1 MSIPT
6 NPFGKLNTPVSRLGF
21 GAMGLGGSFGEHD
34 ERALVDSV
42 LHSLEKGITFI
53 DTARN
58 YGESERIVGLALKEW
73 KGERPFIASKIQSK
87 GPGNLGWGQPI
98 PVETAFPRGWLRE
111 STELSLRQ
119 LGVETIDLMQLHQY
133 WPQWD
138 RVDYWMEELLRLK
151 DEGKI
156 RGIGVSV
163 PDQRHDIVLP
173 LVQSGRID
181 SVQTVFH
188 IFDPLAL
195 DCLIPICQENN
206 VAVIARCILDEGGL
220 TGFLQE
226 DTVFGPDDF
235 RKSYFD
241 YLPRSIY
248 IERVNR
254 LREAFVP
261 KYASTL
267 AELAIKFVLH
277 HPGVTAAIS
286 SMHVP
291 KYADENIAAASG
303 EPLPDDVFE
312 EIRRHYR
319 WVRNFYE
326 TKYWV

>member
-1 MSIPT
+1 MKY
-6 NPFGKLNTPVSRLGF
+6 NAFGKLGNQVSRLGF
-21 GAMGLGGSFGEHD
+21 GAMGLGGSFGNYEEKD
-34 ERALVDSV
+34 LIRSV
-42 LHSLEKGITFI
+42 LHSLEQGVNFI

-58 YGESERIVGLALKEW
+58 YGDSERILGLALREW

-87 GPGNLGWGQPI
+87 GPGNLGWGKPI
-98 PVETAFPRGWLRE
+98 PVETAFPKGWLRE
-111 STELSLRQ
+111 STEISLRL
-119 LGVETIDLMQLHQY
+119 LGVDTIDLMQLHQY

-138 RVDYWMEELLRLK
+138 RVEYWVDELLQLK
-151 DEGKI
+151 QEGKI
-156 RGIGVSV
+156 RGIGVSL
-163 PDQRHDIVLP
+163 PDQRHDLALP
-173 LVQSGRID
+173 LVQSGKID

-188 IFDPLAL
+188 IFDPLPL

-226 DTVFGPDDF
+226 DTVFGEDDF

-241 YLPRSIY
+241 YMPRSLY

-254 LREAFVP
+254 LKEAYVP
-261 KYASTL
+261 KYARSL

-277 HPGVTAAIS
+277 HSGVTTAIS

-291 KYADENIAAASG
+291 QYADENIAAVDR

-312 EIRRHYR
+312 EIRQHHR

-326 TKYWV
+326 TKYWQ

>member
-1 MSIPT
+1 MQY
-6 NPFGKLNTPVSRLGF
+6 NPFGKLETPVSRLGF
-21 GAMGLGGSFGEHD
+21 GAMGLGGSFGQFD
-34 ERALVDSV
+34 DKRLVYSL
-42 LHSLEKGITFI
+42 LHSLELGVNFI

-73 KGERPFIASKIQSK
+73 KGERPFIASKVQSR

-98 PVETAFPRGWLRE
+98 PVETAYPRGWLRE
-111 STELSLRQ
+111 STEISLRQ

-138 RVDYWMEELLRLK
+138 AADYWMDELLQLK
-151 DEGKI
+151 QEGKI

-163 PDQRHDIVLP
+163 PDQRHDIVLS
-173 LVQSGRID
+173 LAQSGKID

-195 DCLIPICQENN
+195 DCLVPICQDNG
-206 VAVIARCILDEGGL
+206 VAIIARCILDEGGL
-220 TGFLQE
+220 TGFLRE
-226 DTVFGPDDF
+226 DTAFEEGDF

-241 YLPRSIY
+241 YMPRGVY
-248 IERVNR
+248 IERVNK
-254 LREAFVP
+254 LKEAFVP
-261 KYASTL
+261 KYARSL

-277 HPGVTAAIS
+277 HPGITTAIS

-291 KYADENIAAASG
+291 QYAEENIAAANAD
-303 EPLPDDVFE
+303 PLPDDVFE

-326 TKYWV
+326 TKYWA

>member
-1 MSIPT
+1 MKY
-6 NPFGKLNTPVSRLGF
+6 NAFGKLGTQVSRLGF
-21 GAMGLGGSFGEHD
+21 GAMGLGGVFGQYD
-34 ERALVDSV
+34 EKELVRSV
-42 LHSLEKGITFI
+42 LHSLEQGVNFI

-58 YGESERIVGLALKEW
+58 YGESERILGLALREW

-87 GPGNLGWGQPI
+87 GPGNLGWGKPI
-98 PVETAFPRGWLRE
+98 PVETAFPKGWLRE
-111 STELSLRQ
+111 STEISLRL

-138 RVDYWMEELLRLK
+138 KADYWMDELLQLK
-151 DEGKI
+151 QEGKI

-163 PDQRHDIVLP
+163 PDQRHDIVLS
-173 LVQSGRID
+173 LVQSGKID

-188 IFDPLAL
+188 IFDPLPL

-220 TGFLQE
+220 TGFLRE
-226 DTVFGPDDF
+226 DTEFGEGDF

-241 YLPRSIY
+241 YMPRGLY

-254 LREAFVP
+254 LKEAFVP
-261 KYASTL
+261 KYANSL

-291 KYADENIAAASG
+291 QYADENIAAVDR
-303 EPLPDDVFE
+303 EPLPEEVFE
-312 EIRRHYR
+312 EIRQHHR

-326 TKYWV
+326 TKYWQ

>member
-1 MSIPT
+1 MQY
-6 NPFGKLNTPVSRLGF
+6 NAFGKLGDQVSRLGF
-21 GAMGLGGSFGEHD
+21 GAMGLGGSFGTYSDKELIH
-34 ERALVDSV
+34 SV
-42 LHSLEKGITFI
+42 LHSLDQGVNFI

-58 YGESERIVGLALKEW
+58 YGESERILGLALKEW
-73 KGERPFIASKIQSK
+73 KGEQPFIASKIQSR

-98 PVETAFPRGWLRE
+98 PIETAFPRGWLRE
-111 STELSLRQ
+111 STETSLRL

-138 RVDYWMEELLRLK
+138 RVDYWMDELLQLK
-151 DEGKI
+151 QEGKI

-163 PDQRHDIVLP
+163 PDQRHDIVLS

-195 DCLIPICQENN
+195 DCLVPIAQENN
-206 VAVIARCILDEGGL
+206 VAIIARCILDEGGL
-220 TGFLQE
+220 TGFLKE
-226 DTVFGPDDF
+226 DTTFEEGDF
-235 RKSYFD
+235 RQSYFE
-241 YLPRSIY
+241 YLPREIY
-248 IERVNR
+248 IERVQR
-254 LREAFVP
+254 LKEAFVP
-261 KYASTL
+261 RYADSL

-277 HPGVTAAIS
+277 HPGVTTAIS
-286 SMHVP
+286 SMHVTQ
-291 KYADENIAAASG
+291 YADENIRAAG
-303 EPLPDDVFE
+303 KEPLPDEVFE